1 MIYNGSLL
9 AGLVLGLAGSLHCV
23 GMCGPL
29 VLMMPSGWLGS
40 VVYHLGRT
48 FAYVLMGLL
57 AGLMFQVL
65 DIRAFQSEFS
75 IGVGLVF
82 LVMWVYQRWGWLID
96 RWFGGH
102 GQSDG
107 VDLGE
112 RQSLGF
118 LSVLRGR
125 VLQLYASAMK
135 GNDLRWRAVAGFA
148 NGLLPCGLVYGALMA
163 AVGQGT
169 TAGSM
174 FLMMG
179 FGLGTMPSLF
189 VLGLVGSRIGSSVR
203 KYWSKLLPWWL
214 LVMGVW
220 FLLRGLNLG
229 IPYLSPDVNI
239 GVKQGSCCTPK

>member
-57 AGLMFQVL
+57 AGLMFQVV
-65 DIRAFQSEFS
+65 DIRSFQSEFS

-82 LVMWVYQRWGWLID
+82 LVMWVYQRWGWCLIGLV
-96 RWFGGH
+96 GGQ
-102 GQSDG
+102 GEGGGVNLDGKQSPG
-107 VDLGE
+107 LFLG
-112 RQSLGF
+112 
-118 LSVLRGR
+118 LRGQI
-125 VLQLYASAMK
+125 LQLYASAMK
-135 GNDLRWRAVAGFA
+135 GNDLGWRAVAGFA

-169 TAGSM
+169 TASSM

-179 FGLGTMPSLF
+179 FGLGSMPSLF
-189 VLGLVGSRIGSSVR
+189 ALGLVGSRIGWGVR

-239 GVKQGSCCTPK
+239 GLKQGSCCTPK

>member
-48 FAYVLMGLL
+48 FTYVLMGLL
-57 AGLMFQVL
+57 AGLMFQVV
-65 DIRAFQSEFS
+65 DIRAIQSEFS

-82 LVMWVYQRWGWLID
+82 LVMWVYQRWGWRIERLVCG
-96 RWFGGH
+96 FGQGRE
-102 GQSDG
+102 

-112 RQSLGF
+112 SQSLGF
-118 LSVLRGR
+118 LCGLRAR
-125 VLQLYASAMK
+125 VLILYASAMK
-135 GNDLRWRAVAGFA
+135 GGDLRWRAVAGFA

-169 TAGSM
+169 TGGSM

-179 FGLGTMPSLF
+179 FGLGSMPSLF
-189 VLGLVGSRIGSSVR
+189 VLGLVGSRIGSRVR

-214 LVMGVW
+214 LLMGIW
-220 FLLRGLNLG
+220 FVLRGLNLG
-229 IPYLSPDVNI
+229 IPYLSPDVKM
-239 GVKQGSCCTPK
+239 GVKHGSCCAPK

>member
-9 AGLVLGLAGSLHCV
+9 AGLVLGLAGSFHCV

-82 LVMWVYQRWGWLID
+82 LLMWAYQRWGWRMVGLV
-96 RWFGGH
+96 GGQ
-102 GQSDG
+102 GEGGG
-107 VDLGE
+107 VNLDE
-112 RQSLGF
+112 RQSVGF
-118 LSVLRGR
+118 LSILRGR

-169 TAGSM
+169 TGGSM

-214 LVMGVW
+214 LLMGLW

-229 IPYLSPDVNI
+229 IPYLSPQVEI
-239 GVKQGSCCTPK
+239 GAKHGACCLPK

>member
-57 AGLMFQVL
+57 AGLMFQVV
-65 DIRAFQSEFS
+65 DIRSFQSEFS

-82 LVMWVYQRWGWLID
+82 LVMWVYQRWGWRLIGLV
-96 RWFGGH
+96 GGQ
-102 GQSDG
+102 GEGGGVNLDGKQSPG
-107 VDLGE
+107 LFLG
-112 RQSLGF
+112 
-118 LSVLRGR
+118 LRGQI
-125 VLQLYASAMK
+125 LQLYASAMK
-135 GNDLRWRAVAGFA
+135 GNDLGWRAVAGFA

-169 TAGSM
+169 TASSM

-179 FGLGTMPSLF
+179 FGLGSMPSLF
-189 VLGLVGSRIGSSVR
+189 ALGLVGSRIGWGVR

-239 GVKQGSCCTPK
+239 GLKQGSCCTPK